1 MKVSQFI
8 TECENY
14 SYSKEYFTLYKEA
27 CELDLASTM
36 GIYTEATEEKKEG
49 FFKKIW
55 NGIISLLKKF
65 WNWIKSFFTKN
76 NPKDSIEKAQKA
88 IEKERERSKL
98 TTKKLEEEITDL
110 KINLITV
117 RAELKSASKYNK
129 DKDGI
134 IEDLRSNMRE
144 KQKEQWEELKEQE
157 EKYEK
162 RIKKLE
168 EELKKERDHREKMKK
183 FHKERNQTWKELN
196 EMDRKSINTLQ
207 NIVAD
212 FDNKARGKI
221 KEVLSK
227 LKLTEDQKEIVKSIE
242 SELIA
247 RILKDKDNYGKQNA
261 DEKGIRIHLQQ
272 LKNLSSFDTSRILDI
287 TKLKGYDPITN
298 RGFEKLMD
306 IMTVRSEIFIPI
318 NGIPE
323 LNEIERVIRA
333 IEKQY
338 SDVSMR
344 VAVLEGDPVDRV
356 NKKLGREFKDLG
368 EMVEEMNL
376 RTSNTIKFYKEV
388 YTLLRT
394 SCNEV
399 CNAFKS

>member
-1 MKVSQFI
+1 MKLSTFI

-49 FFKKIW
+49 FFKRIW

-65 WNWIKSFFTKN
+65 WNWLKSFFVKN
-76 NPKDSIEKAQKA
+76 NPKDSIEAAQKA
-88 IEKERERSKL
+88 IEEERKKYKSS
-98 TTKKLEEEITDL
+98 TAKLEEEISDL
-110 KINLITV
+110 KNKLV
-117 RAELKSASKYNK
+117 DVEDELKISKTRADGLEERKNKHIQGLKSLMKENLQEQKENYEKEIKRLETKLKEEIEKRNKLK
-129 DKDGI
+129 DK
-134 IEDLRSNMRE
+134 
-144 KQKEQWEELKEQE
+144 
-157 EKYEK
+157 
-162 RIKKLE
+162 
-168 EELKKERDHREKMKK
+168 
-183 FHKERNQTWKELN
+183 HKESYQDWKELD
-196 EMDRKSINTLQ
+196 EMNRKRINTLQ

-247 RILKDKDNYGKQNA
+247 RILKDEDNYGKQNA

-272 LKNLSSFDTSRILDI
+272 LKNLSSFDTDRILDI

-298 RGFEKLMD
+298 RGFEKLME

-323 LNEIERVIRA
+323 LNDIERVIRA

-338 SDVSMR
+338 SDVTMR
-344 VAVLEGDPVDRV
+344 AATLEGDPVDRV